1 MMINRELLKTL
12 EKLSLKVSKELVYFA
27 DGYEDELSSLLSFEL
42 KKNNI
47 SHLREV
53 RNYHQSDYVS
63 VKFDRPDFYLLP
75 DKSKNIKTPIL
86 VECKFGNTENLK
98 KGREELFR
106 YLMSHK
112 NSTSKDF
119 NKIKQGIL
127 LMWHEAQINP
137 SKPYKSRPQK
147 IPEQPLV
154 MTKDSSKEWQR
165 KLKEFDS
172 KVSDYLD
179 SVLLQDTY
187 YIKPNSNRKVII
199 ELWEIENDNK
209 KFSKSI
215 IEFSKKYS
223 NLD

>member
-1 MMINRELLKTL
+1 MVNKNLLKTI
-12 EKLSLKVSKELVYFA
+12 EKLSLKVSKEVVYFA

-75 DKSKNIKTPIL
+75 DKNNNIKSPIL
-86 VECKFGNTENLK
+86 IECKFGNTETLK

-119 NKIKQGIL
+119 SQIKQGIL
-127 LMWHEAQINP
+127 LLWHESQISP
-137 SKPYKSRPQK
+137 LKPYKSKPQK
-147 IPEQPLV
+147 VPELPTEI
-154 MTKDSSKEWQR
+154 TKESNKEWKR
-165 KLKEFDS
+165 KFKEFEI
-172 KVSDYLD
+172 KISDYLD
-179 SVLLQDTY
+179 SVLSQDTY
-187 YIKPNSNRKVII
+187 YVKPNPNRKVVI
-199 ELWEIENDNK
+199 ELWEIEKDKK
-209 KFSKSI
+209 KFPKST

-223 NLD
+223 NID